1 MRYIV
6 ILLLLL
12 ASCNNT
18 EKPEDDPTERYLQE
32 LQQADFDMAKFSRE
46 HGMRKAFMEF
56 MDDDGVVLRDNN
68 MPIVGANAIE
78 YITSM
83 NDSTIVLTWEPKGGD
98 VSKSGDLGYTYGV
111 YELKDSVNTQ
121 KGTYVTVWKRQAN
134 GKWKFVLD
142 SENQGIGE

>member
-1 MRYIV
+1 
-6 ILLLLL
+6 
-12 ASCNNT
+12 
-18 EKPEDDPTERYLQE
+18 
-32 LQQADFDMAKFSRE
+32 
-46 HGMRKAFMEF
+46 MRKAFVEF
-56 MDDDGVVLRDNN
+56 MDDDGVILRDNN

-78 YITSM
+78 YITSR
-83 NDSTIVLTWEPKGGD
+83 NDSTVVLSWEPKGGE

-142 SENQGIGE
+142 SGNQGVGE